1 MPHFPASIAA
11 CEQLRKGGAIA
22 PVSEWPAVHKSL
34 IVEASHG
41 ERPPKHVVEATSPV
55 AWNACS
61 TQQCG

>member
-41 ERPPKHVVEATSPV
+41 ERPP
-55 AWNACS
+55 
-61 TQQCG
+61 